1 MSDLLMILGLLLLF
15 IGFPASIVTTI
26 VFAVKK
32 KKVKIPALCIPAT
45 IVLSFICLVVG
56 VLPYSRIDEYEQPMS
71 EKQARAGEQE
81 KQVELQSS
89 ESSESEI
96 VQIISQEI
104 EESFTTESFSDI
116 LEQTS
121 EPTAESIYQEKDIE
135 ETTEETKTIDVNL
148 LSEEEYKEQC
158 KEIFYED
165 IKDKSGVSKGDFVK
179 VETYVQ
185 QIIIADVYQ
194 AASNELWREHNL
206 QLIYFECGALCREYE
221 NNYGGQNMVL
231 FSKDY
236 DIEPTKYQT
245 GDCLVLFGEVIEVLK
260 DGWTGRSN
268 IYIIPK
274 YVEKK

>member
-1 MSDLLMILGLLLLF
+1 MKKLKQFMISMSVMSVILGGCGSQGVPQADYDRVVAERDGLKVQIERLQKDYDELLDEFSSLQV
-15 IGFPASIVTTI
+15 S
-26 VFAVKK
+26 
-32 KKVKIPALCIPAT
+32 VKINEIK
-45 IVLSFICLVVG
+45 
-56 VLPYSRIDEYEQPMS
+56 S
-71 EKQARAGEQE
+71 E
-81 KQVELQSS
+81 VESKNELDKS
-89 ESSESEI
+89 EEGIKENI
-96 VQIISQEI
+96 ESQENEI
-104 EESFTTESFSDI
+104 LMEELT
-116 LEQTS
+116 
-121 EPTAESIYQEKDIE
+121 
-135 ETTEETKTIDVNL
+135 
-148 LSEEEYKEQC
+148 EEEYKEQC

-165 IKDKSGVSKGDFVK
+165 IKDKSGVSKGDYVK

-185 QIIIADVYQ
+185 QITIADVYQ

-231 FSKDY
+231 FSKDC

-268 IYIIPK
+268 MYIIPK